1 MSKPFRQWILFA
13 AVLLVVGVMVSAM
26 TASLGVT
33 AETVRHEVRMPVDF
47 TVLPVVLPDGSE
59 SPAMPP
65 EDPLSQQKRSLWWL
79 SMNLPVRRNLFLL
92 LLPRQRQESPSLLRN
107 PRPEL
112 PVLRPKSQLR
122 VGKLPLFQ
130 RAKAVC
136 RASLWQRQIG
146 DSFWKFAQI
155 GQWATPLT

>member
-65 EDPLSQQKRSLWWL
+65 EDPPVPAETEPVVVVDEPAGKEESLPAPTPKAKAK
-79 SMNLPVRRNLFLL
+79 SRACSETQGRN
-92 LLPRQRQESPSLLRN
+92 SPSCARK
-107 PRPEL
+107 
-112 PVLRPKSQLR
+112 VS
-122 VGKLPLFQ
+122 
-130 RAKAVC
+130 
-136 RASLWQRQIG
+136 
-146 DSFWKFAQI
+146 
-155 GQWATPLT
+155 